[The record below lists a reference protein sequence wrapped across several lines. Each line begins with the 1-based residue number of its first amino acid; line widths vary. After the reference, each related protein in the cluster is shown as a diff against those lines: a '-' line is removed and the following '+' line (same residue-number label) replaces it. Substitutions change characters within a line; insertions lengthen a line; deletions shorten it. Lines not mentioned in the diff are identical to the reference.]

1 MSQESQR
8 AYGSFVAEYYDYLP
22 VTAGRG
28 DVALYLEFA
37 RLQGGPILEL
47 GCGTGRIL
55 LPIARAG
62 HPIVGLDL
70 SPDMLARCQTKL
82 ASEPPEVRE
91 RVQILRGDITNF
103 DLDGA
108 FGLVIIP
115 FRPFQHLLSV
125 DQQLACLGCVQR
137 HLRPA
142 GKLIVDF
149 FQTDPRRMYDPAF
162 MNESSAFPEV
172 TLPDG
177 RKLKMTDRTR
187 AFHRAVQQ
195 NEVEMAFYV
204 THPDGRTERLVHSF
218 TLRYFFRYEVE
229 HLLAR
234 GGFRLVELFGDFD
247 RSPLRDDS
255 REMIFVAE
263 KSAS

>member
-22 VTAGRG
+22 VTAGRR
-28 DVALYLEFA
+28 DVELYLEFA
-37 RLQGGPILEL
+37 RLHGGPVLEL

-70 SPDMLARCQTKL
+70 SEDMLARCRTKL
-82 ASEPPEVRE
+82 ASEPPEVQQC
-91 RVQILRGDITNF
+91 VQILRGDMTNF
-103 DLDGA
+103 DLGRT
-108 FGLVIIP
+108 FGPVIIP

-125 DQQLACLGCVQR
+125 DQQLACLACVHR
-137 HLRPA
+137 HLKPA
-142 GKLIVDF
+142 GKLVMDF
-149 FQTDPRRMYDPAF
+149 FQTDPRRMHDPEF
-162 MNESSAFPEV
+162 VKESSAFPEV
-172 TLPDG
+172 TLLDG

-218 TLRYFFRYEVE
+218 TIRYFFRYEIE

-234 GGFRLVELFGDFD
+234 CGFRLVELFGDFN
-247 RSPLRDDS
+247 RAPLRDDS
-255 REMIFVAE
+255 PEMIFVAE
-263 KSAS
+263 KLGS